1 MDINQNAHIRAM
13 HKTILQMTGVDHS
26 FDVLEKAFFAAI
38 AQPSADELYLK
49 LKTPKVEKEMIGEKL
64 CRKK

>member
-1 MDINQNAHIRAM
+1 MFMNTNENAHIRAM

-38 AQPSADELYLK
+38 AQPSVDELYLK
-49 LKTPKVEKEMIGEKL
+49 LKPQKAEVQNVQSQI
-64 CRKK
+64 R